1 MPTNR
6 RRRTLKRRPKELT
19 FQQRRHL
26 LEGVDFFCDAYAG
39 KDAEFEVAWRAN
51 RGALLRDYI
60 KENPGKRPYAWWK
73 LEALG
78 PRRLLSGQVE
88 AVDKELY
95 FGLPRRTSA
104 PYQEEQFEGQG
115 VYLSRL
121 DLLTRAEKKELRC

>member
-6 RRRTLKRRPKELT
+6 RRRTLRRRPKELT

-26 LEGVDFFCDAYAG
+26 LEGIDLFCDAYTG
-39 KDAEFEVAWRAN
+39 KDAEFEVAWRVN
-51 RGALLRDYI
+51 RKDLMKEYIRD
-60 KENPGKRPYAWWK
+60 NPGKRPYAWWE
-73 LEALG
+73 LDAPE

-88 AVDKELY
+88 VVGEELY

-104 PYQEEQFEGQG
+104 PYQEGQFEGQG

-121 DLLTRAEKKELRC
+121 DLLTRAEKKELSC